1 MNINPVKNSANHQI
15 KQDKDREVIKSKS
28 QSDAVAKTR
37 GAQDPVTVT
46 FDTNQKLMI
55 GAKTLLASLNQQLS
69 IDSSFSYE
77 LHSSK
82 TINIQEGKGAN
93 LDIIEIKPFEF
104 DFEAVA
110 KNVMDFVSGIII
122 GAQASG
128 ASDDKL
134 NELLSQAR
142 SGIDQG
148 FSQARDELKGF
159 DIYTKELE
167 QGIDKSY
174 QLIQDSMTDL
184 EQQLFSPQASSINV
198 SEQQLDLFEDE
209 QASIAITTKDGDEIN
224 INFSRFTSLSQRQSI
239 VDGENSKNIE
249 FNQYQS
255 FSFQVEGTLD
265 KEELKAVSNLI
276 KDITKL
282 ADKFFNGDV
291 EKAWQQAQELGF
303 DDQQIAQFSFD
314 FKEVKQIS
322 VIEHYS
328 QGSKDS
334 PIATLAP
341 YAKDLAAIFKQSDA
355 LFEGEN
361 LKKLMNDVAQQQ
373 IELMDGLVTVNKAQN
388 FNDFNQ
394 RFLNS

>member
-184 EQQLFSPQASSINV
+184 EQQLFSPQVSSINV

-373 IELMDGLVTVNKAQN
+373 IELMDGLVIVNKAQN

>member
-28 QSDAVAKTR
+28 QSDAVANTR

-184 EQQLFSPQASSINV
+184 EQQLFSPQVSSINV

>member
-184 EQQLFSPQASSINV
+184 EQQLFSPQVSSINV

>member
-28 QSDAVAKTR
+28 QSDAVANTR